1 MARYVPPSM
10 RKELTVDQK
19 LEESINVVRERN
31 DKDFPLLG
39 GSQPVV
45 NKSNLEYS
53 QKAKEWEEKR
63 QAFEIKERVD
73 ARMAEI
79 KAEKDRREKE
89 EMELLPVFRKRR
101 NAVVETAP
109 PVVIEA
115 KPKAED
121 EWVTVDRKP
130 YKPKKA
136 NQAEATVSFDDFDGL
151 VVDDGFE

>member
-1 MARYVPPSM
+1 V
-10 RKELTVDQK
+10 K
-19 LEESINVVRERN
+19 
-31 DKDFPLLG
+31 
-39 GSQPVV
+39 
-45 NKSNLEYS
+45 KSNLEYS

-89 EMELLPVFRKRR
+89 QMELLPVFRKRR
-101 NAVVETAP
+101 NAVVEIAP
-109 PVVIEA
+109 PLVTEA

-136 NQAEATVSFDDFDGL
+136 NQGEATVSFDDFDGL
-151 VVDDGFE
+151 VADDGFE